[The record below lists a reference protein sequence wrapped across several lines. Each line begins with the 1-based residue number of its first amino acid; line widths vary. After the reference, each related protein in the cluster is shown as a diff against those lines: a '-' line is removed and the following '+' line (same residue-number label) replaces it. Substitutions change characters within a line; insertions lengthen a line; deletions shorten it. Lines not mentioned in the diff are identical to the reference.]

1 LALPYVKVVTLHG
14 SHHFDGDY
22 AKLARIILEALN

>member
-1 LALPYVKVVTLHG
+1 MLPHVQVVTLHG

-22 AKLARIILEALN
+22 ARLARIIVEASK